1 MHSDDLIGSW
11 RLEGV
16 ELVEDDVSAG
26 PPPFG
31 GNPEGILHYLPDR
44 RMAVII
50 QQPDRP
56 PIEGGRRGGSDA
68 EWRSAARSF
77 TAYAG
82 SWTLEPGRVIHHVE
96 FNNFPNDVGVD
107 YVRIARIE
115 GDVLHLET
123 PPDLPADQ
131 RPMRLVW
138 RRFAA

>member
-1 MHSDDLIGSW
+1 MRREDLIGSW

-16 ELVEDDVSAG
+16 ELVGEDASAG

-31 GNPEGILHYLPDR
+31 GSPQGILHYLPDG
-44 RMAVII
+44 RMAVMI
-50 QQPDRP
+50 QNLDRP

-68 EWRSAARSF
+68 EWRRAARSF

-82 SWTLEPGRVIHHVE
+82 GWTLEPGRVVHHVD

-115 GDVLHLET
+115 GDILHLET
-123 PPDLPADQ
+123 PAELPADQ

-138 RRFAA
+138 KRFIA